1 MKNFTTLIKAS
12 ILVTTKK
19 MKITNV
25 RTSEKIKK
33 PYFLISIYKLKP
45 FIVII
50 VIVDNPLNIIFGK
63 IFIFK
68 IYLKNK
74 GKGQKIKNKAIN
86 LCKDV
91 LKIAAIIQN
100 NITGE
105 ANLSPYTIKK

>member
-19 MKITNV
+19 MKITHV
-25 RTSEKIKK
+25 RTSAKIKK
-33 PYFLISIYKLKP
+33 PYTLIFLYKKKL

-63 IFIFK
+63 IFNFK
-68 IYLKNK
+68 LYLKNK
-74 GKGQKIKNKAIN
+74 GIGQKIKNKATN
-86 LCKDV
+86 LSKNG
-91 LKIAAIIQN
+91 LNIATIIHN

-105 ANLSPYTIKK
+105 ANLSPYTTKK